1 MKKIAIFSGGGP
13 SGAAR
18 LAESLAASGRAAVDL
33 MVVPEGAAVMT
44 SDALA
49 PLGVTVVE
57 QQLPLTDEA
66 AASLA
71 STLRERGI
79 ELICLDSF
87 PAPVP
92 SGVADAV
99 EGLVVELP
107 ADSAARRV
115 EEALGLPPELPPD
128 VVAEWAETLKVP
140 YDPAV
145 AQTPP
150 PVPGAEGG
158 QNPAPGMPG
167 RQAGGVGPAEP
178 MPPTWLLWAVLSAVF
193 CCTVAG
199 IVAIVFS
206 ALVSSRYFAGDYAG
220 ARRASHTAEIWII
233 VSIVLGVISAVAY
246 IPLMLIS

>member
-1 MKKIAIFSGGGP
+1 MKKIAIFSGGDP

-33 MVVPEGAAVMT
+33 MVVPEGAVMT

-107 ADSAARRV
+107 ADSAACRV

>member
-1 MKKIAIFSGGGP
+1 MKKIAIFSGGDP

-18 LAESLAASGRAAVDL
+18 LAESLAASCRAAVDL
-33 MVVPEGAAVMT
+33 IVVPEGAAVMT
-44 SDALA
+44 ADALA
-49 PLGVTVVE
+49 PLGVTVME
-57 QQLPLTDEA
+57 QPLPLTDEA

-99 EGLVVELP
+99 DGLVVELA

-150 PVPGAEGG
+150 PLPGADGG
-158 QNPAPGMPG
+158 QNPAPGMAG
-167 RQAGGVGPAEP
+167 GQAGGVGPAEP

-220 ARRASHTAEIWII
+220 ARRASRTAEIWII

>member
-1 MKKIAIFSGGGP
+1 MKKIAIFSGGDP

-44 SDALA
+44 ADALA

-57 QQLPLTDEA
+57 QPLPLTDEG

-79 ELICLDSF
+79 VLICLDSF

-99 EGLVVELP
+99 DGVVVELA

-150 PVPGAEGG
+150 PLPGADGG

-220 ARRASHTAEIWII
+220 ARRASRTAEIWII

>member
-1 MKKIAIFSGGGP
+1 MKKIAIFSGGDP

-44 SDALA
+44 ADALA

-57 QQLPLTDEA
+57 QPLPLTDEA

-158 QNPAPGMPG
+158 QNPAAGMPG
-167 RQAGGVGPAEP
+167 RHAGGVGPAEP

-220 ARRASHTAEIWII
+220 ARRASRTAEIWII